1 MTREEIEEACAGVAE
16 GVFTACREALRAAGV
31 APKGVQEVELLGG
44 GSYIPLL
51 RRTVESTF
59 G

>member
-1 MTREEIEEACAGVAE
+1 MGLANGVTSACM
-16 GVFTACREALRAAGV
+16 EALRAAKLGAGDV
-31 APKGVQEVELLGG
+31 SDVELLGG

-51 RRTVESTF
+51 RRAVENVF